1 MRRLYFIVAVVLLS
15 ITAIS
20 CDLLNFICKDVIQ
33 PPTWI
38 IGEWEDAN
46 ADWCIQFSE
55 SNVRIIKSNESPIGS
70 PQNVNDLPVKDYYD
84 SDNQYR
90 IETQENTSYVYTK
103 LVFTKLDGNT
113 LLYSY
118 ISGNASEENIEL
130 SKKP

>member
-1 MRRLYFIVAVVLLS
+1 MRRIYFIVAVVLLS
-15 ITAIS
+15 FTAIS
-20 CDLLNFICKDVIQ
+20 CDLFNFICKDDIK

-70 PQNVNDLPVKDYYD
+70 PQDISELPVNDYYD

-103 LVFTKLDGNT
+103 LVFTKLDSNT

-118 ISGNASEENIEL
+118 ISNNASEENIEL